1 MYEFKNWHI
10 FLSFEK
16 ILIIFTIASI
26 SLRLISNFILKCSVE
41 FYCVC
46 IAGSFFF
53 LHLAEN
59 FARFYQ
65 EPEKPSENFFE
76 IGMKLEAVD
85 KKNPQLICPATI
97 GDVDLDQVSV
107 AVNQSLVTFIL
118 THNLVSFSIFAC
130 RLSIVQARC
139 SIPVPAL
146 C

>member
-1 MYEFKNWHI
+1 MFA
-10 FLSFEK
+10 L
-16 ILIIFTIASI
+16 LV
-26 SLRLISNFILKCSVE
+26 L
-41 FYCVC
+41 
-46 IAGSFFF
+46 FFF

-130 RLSIVQARC
+130 RLSIVQARF

-146 C
+146 CGVTPNKLPNYERTLPVKELMKYASFAFLVKFLIDTV